1 MIGRSVKRAVDRVV
15 KTAWKRRMHLIHNRH
30 TDVDR
35 KRIVRPRT
43 LICCSLVLLSC
54 PCGANAVEYDV
65 KRGAPPGWSTA
76 DDGSDRCPACAREA
90 TNEAP

>member
-1 MIGRSVKRAVDRVV
+1 MAEYLV
-15 KTAWKRRMHLIHNRH
+15 TAA
-30 TDVDR
+30 
-35 KRIVRPRT
+35 PFP
-43 LICCSLVLLSC
+43 CSLVLLSC